1 MLVEFC
7 EPLLSFEKPVGRL
20 PSISRE
26 PSRSLML
33 RSPTAPWQTD
43 ETIPFCS
50 QISREALKICIT
62 GEIPQHAVAA
72 DKVDWARIRICTQI
86 DLLENQGVRFEGV
99 DGPKPS
105 H

>member
-1 MLVEFC
+1 MPVVIILGQACWRSAKDLVVLVMNGTCLSSSASFS
-7 EPLLSFEKPVGRL
+7 SFEKSVSHL

-50 QISREALKICIT
+50 QSSREALKICIT
-62 GEIPQHAVAA
+62 GEIPQHAMAA
-72 DKVDWARIRICTQI
+72 DKVDRARI
-86 DLLENQGVRFEGV
+86 
-99 DGPKPS
+99 S
-105 H
+105 